1 MDGGLALA
9 ASAVEHTAE
18 GVVVTDAD
26 WRIVAVN
33 PAFAAITG
41 YPAAEAI
48 GRVSAAF
55 WPDPERGGAP
65 ERLADALRERGYW
78 RGEIRCRRKS
88 GESYPAWVS
97 ISEIRDGGKPT
108 HYVCM
113 LSDITSQ
120 EDAKRQLLRLAY
132 CDSLTALPNRASA
145 LERIGRALIAS
156 RRDEQLLGVLYLDV
170 DRFKEVNDTLGH
182 AVGDRLLRFV
192 AEALRESVRQTD
204 TVARLGG
211 DEFAVL
217 VPDLKCAS
225 SVGQIATA
233 ILRRFAQTPF
243 RADGRDIYV
252 GVSIGI
258 AMYPSDAEDCEGLLA
273 CADDAMYAAKAAGRG
288 AFRFYAAATGTGCGE
303 GSDLQAELRHALGR
317 DELRLLYQPRMCLRT
332 SRIVGCE
339 VSLGW
344 QRTGYGMVEPELLL
358 PLTQKTELIVPFEH
372 WALRTLAAEIAQWP
386 GTISRDLR
394 FAVGVSAV
402 HLRAV
407 HAEGL
412 LCGLEEIGEAFGH
425 RLELDLRELDL
436 TDCPDR
442 TLDILE
448 RIADMGFPLALDRF
462 GAGPVS
468 LRSLKRL
475 PLRCLKLDPLLIRDV
490 DRDREA
496 ASVVAAIIDLAHS
509 FGLTVLADGVETSGQ
524 IGFLQA
530 HGCDEAQGIFR
541 SPPVAADAFVAL
553 LAQSEA
559 SRGGIPVSGGSPRRA
574 SRDRP
579 RSLPVTPPMSAPPT
593 APWSPSAAP
602 TCGKQPAASARSSKA
617 LRQAHPVSAWET

>member
-1 MDGGLALA
+1 MPAAADDRGEGPLRSALLDLPGLRGIEAGLALA

-33 PAFAAITG
+33 PAFTAITG
-41 YPAAEAI
+41 YPAADAI

-55 WPDPERGGAP
+55 WPDPEGDGAP
-65 ERLADALRERGYW
+65 ECIADALRERGFW
-78 RGEIRCRRKS
+78 RGEIGCRRKS

-97 ISEIRDGGKPT
+97 IGEIRDGGKPT

-156 RRDEQLLGVLYLDV
+156 RRDEQLLGILYLDV
-170 DRFKEVNDTLGH
+170 DRFKDVNDTLGH

-192 AEALRESVRQTD
+192 AQTLRESVRQTD

-217 VPDLKCAS
+217 VPDLKHARAAEK
-225 SVGQIATA
+225 IATA

-243 RADGRDIYV
+243 RADGRDIYI

-258 AMYPSDAEDCEGLLA
+258 ALFPNDAEDCEGLLA

-288 AFRFYAAATGTGCGE
+288 AFRFYAAATRTGCRE
-303 GSDLQAELRHALGR
+303 GSDLGTGLRHALGR

-332 SRIVGCE
+332 SRILGCE

-344 QRTGYGMVEPELLL
+344 QRAGSGTVEPGPLL
-358 PLTQKTELIVPFEH
+358 PLTQKTELVVPCEH
-372 WALRTLAAEIAQWP
+372 WALRTLAAEIPQWP
-386 GTISRDLR
+386 GPIASGLQ

-407 HAEGL
+407 RSERL
-412 LCGLEEIGEAFGH
+412 LCALEEMAEALGH
-425 RLELDLRELDL
+425 RLELDLRELDP

-442 TLDILE
+442 TLGILK

-462 GAGPVS
+462 GASPVS

-475 PLRCLKLDPLLIRDV
+475 PLRRLKLDQVLIREV

-496 ASVVAAIIDLAHS
+496 ATVVTAIIDLAHS
-509 FGLTVLADGVETSGQ
+509 FGLSVLADGVETAGQ

-530 HGCDEAQGIFR
+530 HGCDEAQGIFK
-541 SPPVAADAFVAL
+541 SPPVDADTFVAL
-553 LAQSEA
+553 LAQRGA
-559 SRGGIPVSGGSPRRA
+559 SCAARGPLDPF
-574 SRDRP
+574 
-579 RSLPVTPPMSAPPT
+579 L
-593 APWSPSAAP
+593 
-602 TCGKQPAASARSSKA
+602 
-617 LRQAHPVSAWET
+617 